1 MVETGASTKFSQC
14 REKAPTRAFSLLSRL
29 KSPALTWLV
38 AGGGAEMESIFITVS
53 ILQPLYYL
61 LSTQLCIGEGENI

>member
-14 REKAPTRAFSLLSRL
+14 REKALTRAFSLLSRL

-38 AGGGAEMESIFITVS
+38 AGGGTEMEYIYNCQHLAAVVS
-53 ILQPLYYL
+53 TIY
-61 LSTQLCIGEGENI
+61 STMHW